1 MDKNE
6 KHVRE
11 NDPHNRHHSNN
22 AVSEEITESLPATER
37 NDRRHHT
44 ATTNRLWIWLGV
56 IILIFIL
63 LYWLFSI
70 GIFEDLTGYFNG
82 N

>member
-1 MDKNE
+1 MDTKE

-11 NDPHNRHHSNN
+11 NDPHDKHHNEVN
-22 AVSEEITESLPATER
+22 ADLISESLPAEER
-37 NDRRHHT
+37 NKARHHT
-44 ATTNRLWIWLGV
+44 ATNNRLWIWLGV

-70 GIFEDLTGYFNG
+70 GIFEDLIGYFNG
-82 N
+82 